1 MALQKPIKP
10 KSRAF
15 SLNFGP
21 QHPAAHGVLR
31 LILSMQ
37 GEQVVKTDAHIGLL
51 HRGTEKL
58 IEYKTALQ
66 ALPYFDRLDYV
77 STMAMEHSFCLA
89 IERLTGTKLTKR
101 DKAIRMCFAE
111 LTRVLNHLLA
121 ISCFAMD
128 TGALTPFL
136 FAFEEREKLMEFYER
151 VSGAR
156 MHSAFF
162 RPGGVRS
169 DLPVGLLQSIHMWS
183 KQFAS
188 RIDEMEELLTT
199 NRIFKQRLVDI
210 GVLSAKD
217 ALAWGVSGVL
227 LRGSGINYDLRKAQ
241 PYELYH
247 TVRFDVPVGSNGD
260 CYDRYLLRI
269 EEMRQSLRIIKQ
281 IIDFMPQNETV
292 IPPTTP
298 SKSLV
303 SDTFDYALTMY
314 QQSIFRIGDKRM
326 ELKPF
331 RSYDD
336 YPRPKKKPR
345 TIGVKSPY
353 KAPVCYK
360 ASPEANK
367 KYEEALKIFKEG
379 KAKEKAKA
387 LKTSS
392 KKVAEKER
400 GQCNS
405 PELKTSMEALIK
417 HFKVSSS
424 GFALPAGETYCAT
437 EAPKGEF
444 GVFCVS
450 NGANRPYR
458 VKIKSP
464 DYASLQT
471 MDIMSRGHYLADLV
485 AIIGSLDVVFGSI
498 DR

>member
-1 MALQKPIKP
+1 MYSFELGVRIRI
-10 KSRAF
+10 RAYYVD
-15 SLNFGP
+15 
-21 QHPAAHGVLR
+21 PAAHGVLR
-31 LILSMQ
+31 LILNMR
-37 GEQVVKTDAHIGLL
+37 GEQIIKTDTHIGLL

-77 STMAMEHSFCLA
+77 STLAMEHSFCLA
-89 IERLTGTKLTKR
+89 IERLTGTKLTNR
-101 DKAIRMCFAE
+101 AKAIRTLFAE

-121 ISCFAMD
+121 VSCFALD

-156 MHSAFF
+156 MHTAYF
-162 RPGGVRS
+162 RPGGVS
-169 DLPVGLLQSIHMWS
+169 ADLPAGLLQSIHSWS
-183 KQFAS
+183 DQFAS

-210 GVLSAKD
+210 GVISASD

-241 PYELYH
+241 PYELYD
-247 TVRFDVPVGSNGD
+247 TLQFDVPVGSNSD

-281 IIDFMPQNETV
+281 IIDRMPA
-292 IPPTTP
+292 
-298 SKSLV
+298 
-303 SDTFDYALTMY
+303 D
-314 QQSIFRIGDKRM
+314 SIGA
-326 ELKPF
+326 EQ
-331 RSYDD
+331 
-336 YPRPKKKPR
+336 
-345 TIGVKSPY
+345 T
-353 KAPVCYK
+353 A
-360 ASPEANK
+360 
-367 KYEEALKIFKEG
+367 
-379 KAKEKAKA
+379 
-387 LKTSS
+387 
-392 KKVAEKER
+392 AEK
-400 GQCNS
+400 
-405 PELKTSMEALIK
+405 PELLGQPKSSQFKTSMEALIK

-444 GVFCVS
+444 GIMCVS
-450 NGANRPYR
+450 NGSHRPYR

-464 DYASLQT
+464 DYASLQAL
-471 MDIMSRGHYLADLV
+471 DIMGRGHYLADLV
-485 AIIGSLDVVFGSI
+485 AIIGSLDIVFGSI